1 MSIYQTNLIRL
12 IGYSAIIHISY
23 ALLGTVEGN
32 SLGLSSGYLYIIGYC
47 FLNISL
53 FIIIIILKN
62 NKLIDQL
69 YLIEILDFLKI
80 LKPNL
85 LLSCIS
91 ASIFFSMAGIP
102 PLSGFFMKMY
112 VYNSL
117 GVSYNYI
124 ILIILLFVGVINAI
138 YYIRLIRL
146 VYFNSEL
153 NVSVDNIKMLN
164 FIGLIILTIMF
175 IFNVFFIIIHMF
187 FLMQIFSLI

>member
-47 FLNISL
+47 ILNISI

-69 YLIEILDFLKI
+69 YLIEILDFLKV
-80 LKPNL
+80 LKSNL

-102 PLSGFFMKMY
+102 PLSGFFIKMY

-124 ILIILLFVGVINAI
+124 ILIILLIVGVINAI

-146 VYFNSEL
+146 AY
-153 NVSVDNIKMLN
+153 
-164 FIGLIILTIMF
+164 LIV
-175 IFNVFFIIIHMF
+175 N
-187 FLMQIFSLI
+187 